1 MTVYLTLEEV
11 VATHYLTMKRFN
23 DEAEAGIK
31 FPDRLEA
38 VVYRPMA
45 ESFGHEVHPTLWRKA
60 AAMTQSLVQDHP
72 FHNGN
77 KRTALAALGTF
88 LRLNGYILG
97 LTNRDAEELMVAV
110 AADKRYKGEDGLT
123 LLAQELE
130 KASISRE
137 PYEKDGKGL

>member
-1 MTVYLTLEEV
+1 MAVYLTLEEV

-23 DEAEAGIK
+23 DEAQAGIK

-38 VVYRPMA
+38 AVYRPMA

-60 AAMTQSLVQDHP
+60 AALTQSLIQDHP

-77 KRTALAALGTF
+77 KRTALAALGAF
-88 LRLNGYILG
+88 LRLNDYILA

-110 AADKRYKGEDGLT
+110 AVDERYKGENGLT
-123 LLAQELE
+123 LLAEE
-130 KASISRE
+130 IKKVSICRE
-137 PYEKDGKGL
+137 QYEKDGEGF